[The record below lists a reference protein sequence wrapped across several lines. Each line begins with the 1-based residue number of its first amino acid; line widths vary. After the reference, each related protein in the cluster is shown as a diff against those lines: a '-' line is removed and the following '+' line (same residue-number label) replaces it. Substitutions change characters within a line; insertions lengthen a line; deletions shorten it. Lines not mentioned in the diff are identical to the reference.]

1 VRNEIAVLKRVSMG
15 HRNILTLV
23 DYFETMNNLY
33 LVTDLALGGEL
44 FDRIC
49 RKGSYYESD
58 AASLILATLSAVAY
72 LHDHGIV
79 HRDLKPEN
87 LLFRTPE
94 DNADLLI
101 ADFGLSRIMDEEQF
115 HVLTT
120 TCGTPGYMAPEIF
133 KKTGHGKPVDVW
145 AIGVITYFLLCGYTP
160 FDRDSNL
167 EEMQAILVA
176 DYSFTPMEY
185 WRGVSMNARE
195 FIKKCLTI
203 DPTQRMTAHEALSHP
218 FVAGDMSRKEGEKG
232 GDLLPNV
239 KKNFNARRT
248 LHAAIDTVRAINK
261 LREGQHGMMDG
272 KMSQD
277 PSRGARAFSDGLKKS
292 SGDADSGYG
301 TAEGSGGGDRMR
313 DGNGFG
319 PGDGDADLRVKDG
332 EGDVQMGG
340 GSDGLYPGRG
350 VERLSGQG
358 QTDAQIRA
366 QERKIAETTKGLWQG
381 RYTGGSSD
389 GR

>member
-1 VRNEIAVLKRVSMG
+1 MASTGGPAQIQPCRYKTGKTLGAGSYSVVKECVHIDTGRYYAAKVINKRLMAGREHMVRNEIAVLKRVSMG

-49 RKGSYYESD
+49 RKGNYYESD
-58 AASLILATLSAVAY
+58 AADLIRASLSAVAY

-133 KKTGHGKPVDVW
+133 RKTGHGKPVDIW
-145 AIGVITYFLLCGYTP
+145 ALGVITYFLLCGYTP

-176 DYSFTPMEY
+176 DYSFTPLEY
-185 WRGVSMNARE
+185 WRGVSQTARE
-195 FIKKCLTI
+195 FIRRCLTV
-203 DPTQRMTAHEALSHP
+203 DPAGRMTAHEALSHP
-218 FVAGDMSRKEGEKG
+218 WIVDLGKQGGADGEE
-232 GDLLPNV
+232 DLLPTV

-248 LHAAIDTVRAINK
+248 FHAAIDTIRAINQ
-261 LREGQHGMMDG
+261 LRASGAAGGMMDG
-272 KMSQD
+272 IKSGEPRRQPNLNIPQPAEDED
-277 PSRGARAFSDGLKKS
+277 PMEIDSRG
-292 SGDADSGYG
+292 
-301 TAEGSGGGDRMR
+301 
-313 DGNGFG
+313 NGH
-319 PGDGDADLRVKDG
+319 
-332 EGDVQMGG
+332 
-340 GSDGLYPGRG
+340 
-350 VERLSGQG
+350 G
-358 QTDAQIRA
+358 QTEEMIKE
-366 QERKIAETTKGLWQG
+366 QERRIRETQQG
-381 RYTGGSSD
+381 MWSR
-389 GR
+389 R

>member
-15 HRNILTLV
+15 HQNILTLV
-23 DYFETMNNLY
+23 DYFETLNNLY

-58 AASLILATLSAVAY
+58 AAELIRATLSAVAY

-133 KKTGHGKPVDVW
+133 KKTGHGKPVDIW

-176 DYSFTPMEY
+176 DYSFTPIEY
-185 WRGVSMNARE
+185 WRGVSLQARE

-218 FVAGDMSRKEGEKG
+218 FVAGLTAGRDGNTQKG
-232 GDLLPNV
+232 SDLLPV
-239 KKNFNARRT
+239 IKKNFNARRT

-261 LREGQHGMMDG
+261 LREGYGGMMDG
-272 KMSQD
+272 VTSNN
-277 PSRGARAFSDGLKKS
+277 PS
-292 SGDADSGYG
+292 SGAPPLPSQQYKAKNNDSGVGGMEMGVDGTQDTNDSGYVTG
-301 TAEGSGGGDRMR
+301 TGQLSQGVYDSQ
-313 DGNGFG
+313 
-319 PGDGDADLRVKDG
+319 GDA
-332 EGDVQMGG
+332 QMGG
-340 GSDGLYPGRG
+340 
-350 VERLSGQG
+350 VERFSGQG
-358 QTDAQIRA
+358 QTEAQIEA
-366 QERKIAETTKGLWQG
+366 QTRKIAETTKGLWSSTHAKLTG
-381 RYTGGSSD
+381 R
-389 GR
+389 